1 MFGGFSLL
9 YVVTYGYLAWT
20 PALFIRTHE
29 MDMATVGLLLGA
41 ANVVAGV
48 SGNILGGWTCDRW
61 IARGSS
67 DAEIRLGLVS
77 AAILLPLCIAV
88 PNVPDADLA
97 LAIGRASCRER
108 VCPYVWLYVGAGTL
122 QKNKNRTKQ
131 ETK

>member
-67 DAEIRLGLVS
+67 DAEIRIGMVS

-88 PNVPDADLA
+88 PIVPDADLA
-97 LAIGRASCRER
+97 IGLLAALIFVAHFWRSEEH
-108 VCPYVWLYVGAGTL
+108 TSEL
-122 QKNKNRTKQ
+122 QSLMRIS
-131 ETK
+131 